1 MNVLA
6 FFAHPDDETMLAGG
20 ILALLATLG
29 VDVHIISA
37 TRGEGGDLGE
47 PPYKREELGLVRS
60 RELACAAEAL
70 GAASLT
76 FLNYI
81 DPEVGP
87 DDVLYPFTDDED
99 RLAGE
104 LAEYI
109 HQKSSDV
116 LLTHGSNG
124 EYGHPAHQVIFRAAK
139 LAVGTL
145 GIERPIL
152 WYTVQASFPGHSRP
166 KLMNL
171 DDPAHWVL
179 DVRPVMEQKI
189 AATRCHTTQ
198 NPLFLRRVR
207 EMLERPITIEEVAL
221 DIEGYHR
228 VTPPFKGRLDDALTE
243 ILIPTGLLKLMG
255 E

>member
-1 MNVLA
+1 M
-6 FFAHPDDETMLAGG
+6 
-20 ILALLATLG
+20 
-29 VDVHIISA
+29 
-37 TRGEGGDLGE
+37 
-47 PPYKREELGLVRS
+47 VRS
-60 RELACAAEAL
+60 REVACAAEAL
-70 GAASLT
+70 GAVSLS
-76 FLNYI
+76 FMNYI

-104 LAEYI
+104 LAGYI
-109 HQKSSDV
+109 CHKKADV

-139 LAVGTL
+139 LAVGIL

-152 WYTVQASFPGHSRP
+152 WYTVQASFTGHSRP
-166 KLMNL
+166 KLMNP

-198 NPLFLRRVR
+198 NPLFLRRVS

-221 DIEGYHR
+221 DFEGYHR
-228 VTPPFKGRLDDALTE
+228 VTPPFNGRLDDALTE